1 MGIVLVLVAMLCGGA
16 KGQMVC
22 TGALTS
28 LAPCLNYVSGNSSNP
43 SPSCCSQLR
52 SVVQSSPQCLCSVLN
67 GGVPSLGI
75 TINQTLALS
84 LPRACQVQT
93 PPISQCKA
101 AANGPATSPA
111 SSPASSP
118 ARNGSKTVPTTGG
131 TSDGS
136 IVRAPFNFVLLLIFI
151 ASRASTIIN
160 F

>member
-1 MGIVLVLVAMLCGGA
+1 MASRGLEMGIVLVLVAMLCGGA

-84 LPRACQVQT
+84 PPRACQVQT
-93 PPISQCKA
+93 PPISQCK
-101 AANGPATSPA
+101 G
-111 SSPASSP
+111 
-118 ARNGSKTVPTTGG
+118 KF
-131 TSDGS
+131 DCS
-136 IVRAPFNFVLLLIFI
+136 ILYIFI
-151 ASRASTIIN
+151 STLSNYKQGILN
-160 F
+160 RC